1 MEEELLPANNN
12 KNDRQLMLLKTK
24 SKYCCCGPINLFAFG
39 GFACSA
45 IHVTYLALFGIAIIN
60 ISIPTVMSIHHVLMK
75 FTNTREKYLH

>member
-12 KNDRQLMLLKTK
+12 KNDRQFMLLKTK

-60 ISIPTVMSIHHVLMK
+60 ISSEYQ
-75 FTNTREKYLH
+75 NE